1 MTIKTPMSFTDAARQ
16 EMEQYHFL
24 ADLRVQPKWDI
35 PSRIAINVAVSGRA
49 SGGSSGVDGGAAS
62 PQSVD
67 EYIEA
72 AAGVIEAGATGIH
85 LDFTLVT
92 DRQGRPLD
100 SGEVP
105 MVDVY
110 RTVLGPL
117 RARFGD
123 AFISNLNVLSGKTF
137 EACVAPA
144 RAGLA
149 NVAPCASGHP
159 DAFMLPAMKALEEC
173 GVKPEIVVHSSGEI
187 ELAKRKLI
195 DAGVLSR
202 PLNWIILFGLPFNTG
217 RSLLSGTWVPNSRD
231 LITHL
236 VLMIG
241 QIRDIDP
248 SSVITVCAAGRATL
262 YLTTLATMLGVN
274 IRVGLEDT
282 MWRYPN
288 SDQQFSSNVE
298 MFQKAR
304 TIAELHG
311 RQVSTAREYR
321 ADLGVRY
328 QYRGG

>member
-1 MTIKTPMSFTDAARQ
+1 MTIKTPLSFTNAARQ
-16 EMEQYHFL
+16 EMEHYHFL
-24 ADLRVQPKWDI
+24 ADLQVQPKWDI

-49 SGGSSGVDGGAAS
+49 SGGTSGVDAGEAS

-67 EYIEA
+67 DYIEA

-92 DRQGRPLD
+92 DRNGRPLN
-100 SGEVP
+100 SGEIP

-110 RTVLGPL
+110 KMVLGPL

-123 AFISNLNVLSGKTF
+123 AFVSNLNVLSGKTF
-137 EACVAPA
+137 DACVAPA

-149 NVAPCASGHP
+149 DVAPCASGHP
-159 DAFMLPAMKALEEC
+159 DAFMLPAMQALEEC

-195 DAGVLSR
+195 DAGLLSR
-202 PLNWIILFGLPFNTG
+202 PLNWIILFGLPFNSG
-217 RSLLSGTWVPNSRD
+217 RTLLSGTWVPNSRD

-248 SSVITVCAAGRATL
+248 ASVITVCAAGRATL
-262 YLTTLATMLGVN
+262 YITTLATMLGVN

-288 SDQQFSSNVE
+288 SDEQFGSNVE
-298 MFQKAR
+298 MFQKAK

-311 RQVSTAREYR
+311 RQVATAAEYR

-328 QYRGG
+328 QYRNG

>member
-1 MTIKTPMSFTDAARQ
+1 MTITTPLPLFEAAKQ
-16 EMEQYHFL
+16 EMEHYHFL
-24 ADLRVQPKWDI
+24 GDLQMQPKWDI

-49 SGGSSGVDGGAAS
+49 SGGTAGVDAGEAS

-67 EYIEA
+67 DYIEA

-100 SGEVP
+100 SGETP
-105 MVDVY
+105 MVEVY
-110 RTVLGPL
+110 KMVLGPL

-123 AFISNLNVLSGKTF
+123 GFVSNLNVLSGKTF

-149 NVAPCASGHP
+149 DVAPCASGHP
-159 DAFMLPAMKALEEC
+159 DAFMLPAMQALEES

-195 DAGVLSR
+195 DAGLLSR
-202 PLNWIILFGLPFNTG
+202 PLNWIILFGLPFNSG
-217 RSLLSGTWVPNSRD
+217 RTLLSGTWVPNTRD

-236 VLMIG
+236 VLMIQ
-241 QIRDIDP
+241 QIREIDP
-248 SSVITVCAAGRATL
+248 TSVITVCAAGRATL

-288 SDQQFSSNVE
+288 SDEQFASNVE

-304 TIAELHG
+304 AIAELHG
-311 RQVSTAREYR
+311 RKVTTAAEYR
-321 ADLGVRY
+321 AELGVRY
-328 QYRGG
+328 QYRNG

>member
-24 ADLRVQPKWDI
+24 ADLGVQPKWDI
-35 PSRIAINVAVSGRA
+35 PARIAINVAVSGRA
-49 SGGSSGVDGGAAS
+49 SGGTSGVDSGDAS

-67 EYIEA
+67 DYIEA
-72 AAGVIEAGATGIH
+72 AASVIEAGATGIH

-100 SGEVP
+100 SGETP

-110 RTVLGPL
+110 RMVLDPL

-123 AFISNLNVLSGKTF
+123 TFISNLNVLSGKTF

-149 NVAPCASGHP
+149 DVAPCASGHP
-159 DAFMLPAMKALEEC
+159 DAFMLPAMQALEDC
-173 GVKPEIVVHSSGEI
+173 RVKPEIVVHSSGEI

-195 DAGVLSR
+195 DPGVLSR

-217 RSLLSGTWVPNSRD
+217 RSLLSGTWVPGSRD

-248 SSVITVCAAGRATL
+248 KSVITVCAAGRATL

-288 SDQQFSSNVE
+288 SDERFSSNLD
-298 MFQKAR
+298 MFQRAR

-311 RQVSTAREYR
+311 RRVATAGEYR
-321 ADLGVRY
+321 ADLGVHY
-328 QYRGG
+328 QYRRS

>member
-1 MTIKTPMSFTDAARQ
+1 MD
-16 EMEQYHFL
+16 
-24 ADLRVQPKWDI
+24 D
-35 PSRIAINVAVSGRA
+35 
-49 SGGSSGVDGGAAS
+49 
-62 PQSVD
+62 
-67 EYIEA
+67 YIEA

-100 SGEVP
+100 SGEIP

-110 RTVLGPL
+110 KMVLGPL

-149 NVAPCASGHP
+149 DVAPCASGHP
-159 DAFMLPAMKALEEC
+159 DAFMLPAMQALEEC
-173 GVKPEIVVHSSGEI
+173 GVKPEIVVHSSGEV

-195 DAGVLSR
+195 DAGLLSR
-202 PLNWIILFGLPFNTG
+202 PLNWIILFGLPFNSG
-217 RSLLSGTWVPNSRD
+217 RTLLSGTWVPNARD

-236 VLMIG
+236 ALMIG
-241 QIRDIDP
+241 QIRDVDP
-248 SSVITVCAAGRATL
+248 TSVITVCAAGRATL

-298 MFQKAR
+298 MFQKAK

-311 RQVSTAREYR
+311 RKVATAAEYR

-328 QYRGG
+328 QYRKG

>member
-1 MTIKTPMSFTDAARQ
+1 MTITTPLPFFEAAKQ
-16 EMEQYHFL
+16 EMEHYHFL
-24 ADLRVQPKWDI
+24 GDMQVQPKWDI

-49 SGGSSGVDGGAAS
+49 SGGTAGVDAGEAS

-67 EYIEA
+67 DYIEA

-92 DRQGRPLD
+92 DREGRPLD
-100 SGEVP
+100 SGETP
-105 MVDVY
+105 MVEVY
-110 RTVLGPL
+110 KMVLGPL

-123 AFISNLNVLSGKTF
+123 GFVSNLNVLSGKTF
-137 EACVAPA
+137 DACVAPA

-149 NVAPCASGHP
+149 DVAPCASGHP
-159 DAFMLPAMKALEEC
+159 DAFMLPAMQALEEC

-195 DAGVLSR
+195 DAGLLSR
-202 PLNWIILFGLPFNTG
+202 PLNWIILFGLPFNSG
-217 RSLLSGTWVPNSRD
+217 RTLLSGTWVPNTRD

-236 VLMIG
+236 VLMIQ
-241 QIRDIDP
+241 QIREIDP
-248 SSVITVCAAGRATL
+248 TSVITVCAAGRATL

-288 SDQQFSSNVE
+288 SDEQFTSNVE
-298 MFQKAR
+298 MFQKAK

-311 RQVSTAREYR
+311 RKVTTAAEYR
-321 ADLGVRY
+321 AELGVRY
-328 QYRGG
+328 QYRKE

>member
-1 MTIKTPMSFTDAARQ
+1 MTITTPLPLFEAAKQ
-16 EMEQYHFL
+16 EMEHYHFL
-24 ADLRVQPKWDI
+24 GDLQMQPKWDI

-49 SGGSSGVDGGAAS
+49 SGGTAGVEAGEAS
-62 PQSVD
+62 PQSID
-67 EYIEA
+67 DYIEA

-100 SGEVP
+100 SGETP
-105 MVDVY
+105 MVEVY
-110 RTVLGPL
+110 KMVLGPL

-123 AFISNLNVLSGKTF
+123 GFVSNLNVLSGKTF

-149 NVAPCASGHP
+149 DVAPCASGHP
-159 DAFMLPAMKALEEC
+159 DAFMLPAMQALEES

-195 DAGVLSR
+195 DAGLLSR
-202 PLNWIILFGLPFNTG
+202 PLNWIILFGLPFNSG
-217 RSLLSGTWVPNSRD
+217 RTLLSGTWVPNTRD

-236 VLMIG
+236 VLMIQ
-241 QIRDIDP
+241 QIREIDP
-248 SSVITVCAAGRATL
+248 TSVITVCAAGRATL

-288 SDQQFSSNVE
+288 SDEQFASNVE
-298 MFQKAR
+298 MFQKAK

-311 RQVSTAREYR
+311 RKVTTAAEYR
-321 ADLGVRY
+321 AELGVKY
-328 QYRGG
+328 QYRKG

>member
-1 MTIKTPMSFTDAARQ
+1 MTNTTPLSFVDAAKQ

-24 ADLRVQPKWDI
+24 GDLQVQPKWDI

-49 SGGSSGVDGGAAS
+49 SGGTAGVDAGEAS

-67 EYIEA
+67 DYIEA

-100 SGEVP
+100 SGETP
-105 MVDVY
+105 MVEVY
-110 RTVLGPL
+110 KMVLGPL

-123 AFISNLNVLSGKTF
+123 GFVSNLNVLSGKTF
-137 EACVAPA
+137 DACVAPA

-149 NVAPCASGHP
+149 DVAPCASGHP
-159 DAFMLPAMKALEEC
+159 DAFMLPAMQALEEC

-195 DAGVLSR
+195 DAGLLSR
-202 PLNWIILFGLPFNTG
+202 PLNWIILFGLPFNSG
-217 RSLLSGTWVPNSRD
+217 RTLLSGTWVPNTRD

-236 VLMIG
+236 VLMIQ
-241 QIRDIDP
+241 QIREIDP
-248 SSVITVCAAGRATL
+248 TSVITVCAAGRATL

-282 MWRYPN
+282 MWCYPN
-288 SDQQFSSNVE
+288 SDEQFASNVE
-298 MFQKAR
+298 MFQKAKI
-304 TIAELHG
+304 IAELHG
-311 RQVSTAREYR
+311 RKVTTAAEYR
-321 ADLGVRY
+321 AELGVKY
-328 QYRGG
+328 QYRKG

>member
-1 MTIKTPMSFTDAARQ
+1 MTIKTPPSFADAAKQ

-24 ADLRVQPKWDI
+24 TDLRVQPKWDI
-35 PSRIAINVAVSGRA
+35 PPRIAINVAVSGRA
-49 SGGSSGVDGGAAS
+49 SGGTSGVDAGDAS

-67 EYIEA
+67 DYIEA
-72 AAGVIEAGATGIH
+72 AASVIEAGATGIH

-100 SGEVP
+100 SGEIP

-110 RTVLGPL
+110 RMVLDPL
-117 RARFGD
+117 RTRFGD
-123 AFISNLNVLSGKTF
+123 SFVSNLNVLSGKSF

-149 NVAPCASGHP
+149 DVAPCASGHP
-159 DAFMLPAMKALEEC
+159 EAFMLPAMQALEEC
-173 GVKPEIVVHSSGEI
+173 NVKPEIVIHSSGEI

-202 PLNWIILFGLPFNTG
+202 PLNWIILFGLPFNSG
-217 RSLLSGTWVPNSRD
+217 RTLLSGTWVPSARD

-236 VLMIG
+236 VLMIT

-248 SSVITVCAAGRATL
+248 TSVITVCAAGRATL

-288 SDQQFSSNVE
+288 SDEQFSSNLE
-298 MFQKAR
+298 MFQKAKA
-304 TIAELHG
+304 IAELHG
-311 RQVSTAREYR
+311 RRVTTASEYR

-328 QYRGG
+328 QYRKS